1 MTLLVDGQAAV
12 GVAVERDAKI
22 VPAGIDRVA
31 ERFQMRRAAAVI
43 DVDAVRLVVQI
54 LRLQRE
60 AAEQIPR
67 RGRGRAVGAVDEHA
81 QRLKPVDSRGQ
92 MVEIIFRR
100 KTAGH
105 DLPDPAVR
113 LDGQLAVLQNQRL
126 NARLERV
133 A

>member
-22 VPAGIDRVA
+22 VPAGFDRVA

-60 AAEQIPR
+60 AAE
-67 RGRGRAVGAVDEHA
+67 
-81 QRLKPVDSRGQ
+81 
-92 MVEIIFRR
+92 
-100 KTAGH
+100 
-105 DLPDPAVR
+105 
-113 LDGQLAVLQNQRL
+113 
-126 NARLERV
+126 
-133 A
+133 

>member
-22 VPAGIDRVA
+22 VPAGFDRVA

-67 RGRGRAVGAVDEHA
+67 RGRSRAVGAVDEHA

-100 KTAGH
+100 KAAGH

-113 LDGQLAVLQNQRL
+113 LDGQLPVLQNQLL
-126 NARLERV
+126 NARFERV